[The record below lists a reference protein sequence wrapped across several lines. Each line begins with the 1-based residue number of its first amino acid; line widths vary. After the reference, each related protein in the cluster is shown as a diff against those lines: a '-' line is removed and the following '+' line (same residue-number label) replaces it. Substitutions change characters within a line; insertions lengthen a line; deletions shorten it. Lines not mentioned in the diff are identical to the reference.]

1 MLEPYKASPA
11 LEAWIL
17 RAAPAFYEVQREV
30 SWAELLSERAGSWR
44 IPVSTRD
51 CEHTIFSSVRVNCAM
66 RALHD
71 HVHLT
76 LDRGFDFESE
86 LAVSDVTAHL
96 ARAARLPEDD
106 ILALQWDGEGQT
118 RFHRAHGEFPKRQD
132 LWAVVCQWVQPYN
145 NTGYDTAIRIY
156 LTKGYD
162 NA

>member
-1 MLEPYKASPA
+1 MEPYKASPA

-17 RAAPAFYEVQREV
+17 RAAPSHFLVDRDV
-30 SWAELLSERAGSWR
+30 SWEELQDEREGDYP
-44 IPVSTRD
+44 IPVSTLN

-76 LDRGFDFESE
+76 LGRGFDFESE
-86 LAVSDVTAHL
+86 LAVSNVTSLL
-96 ARAARLPEDD
+96 ARLSGLPDSD
-106 ILALQWDGEGQT
+106 IRALEWDSEGQT
-118 RFHRAHGEFPKRQD
+118 RFRQALGVFPKRQD
-132 LWAVVCQWVQPYN
+132 MWVAECAAL
-145 NTGYDTAIRIY
+145 NTSSWFVYASVIDTY